1 MTSQGITHGRSPH
14 GPADADIRERSVGH
28 TRELYVHAALGYA
41 LLALSEARNGR
52 HGEAMEALEA
62 ADGLLVEFSPADA
75 QVALRVQLAIART
88 AMIVGDAAMA
98 RRALGRTQQLR
109 ALTVSDR
116 AHADVDAPARQG
128 DQRPCPGAMR
138 AGLLTPTELRLLILL
153 GGDRSFDEIAATL
166 QVSPGML
173 DREVSSVYRKL
184 GVRSRS
190 DAVRASEELGFLDS

>member
-1 MTSQGITHGRSPH
+1 MTSQGITQGRSPH
-14 GPADADIRERSVGH
+14 APADADIRERSAVH

-116 AHADVDAPARQG
+116 APEDVDAPARQG
-128 DQRPCPGAMR
+128 DLQSSPCGMR

-153 GGDRSFDEIAATL
+153 SHDSSFEEIAATL
-166 QVSPGML
+166 HVSPSTL
-173 DREVSSVYRKL
+173 DMKVSSVYRKL

-190 DAVRASEELGFLDS
+190 EAVRASEELGFFDS